1 MDSKHRGPRKRSH
14 SQNLHSALATTPQEQ
29 SRQQETGCDRPAPL
43 PYLGWSAR
51 GRASTGSLQRG
62 RGQPEPKD
70 IVRAGRGRAAP
81 RLVSRFAGLAPGGS
95 PRGRSLCEP
104 RPPRGL
110 PGRSAGKP
118 AGGGGSP
125 AAPPPPCSAHAQ
137 VWRPPPHAPSVRPSE
152 PASPNPRA
160 EVSTE

>member
-14 SQNLHSALATTPQEQ
+14 SQNLLSALATAPQEQ

-81 RLVSRFAGLAPGGS
+81 RLVSRFAGRAPGGS

-125 AAPPPPCSAHAQ
+125 AAPPPPPCSAHAQ
-137 VWRPPPHAPSVRPSE
+137 VWRPPLPTPPQ
-152 PASPNPRA
+152 
-160 EVSTE
+160 